1 MVETRVITTEDI
13 FTQNLNLV
21 NEEGLKKAL
30 EEENAWAEAANRERD
45 RLKKQ
50 QEMEKLILKMILIA
64 IGIISV
70 RNSCILC
77 I

>member
-13 FTQNLNLV
+13 FTQNFNLV
-21 NEEGLKKAL
+21 NEEGLGKAL

-50 QEMEKLILKMILIA
+50 EEMEKLILKMVLIA
-64 IGIISV
+64 ILIVAI
-70 RNSCILC
+70 RNSSILY

>member
-30 EEENAWAEAANRERD
+30 EEENAWEEAANRERD

-50 QEMEKLILKMILIA
+50 EEMEKLILKMILIA